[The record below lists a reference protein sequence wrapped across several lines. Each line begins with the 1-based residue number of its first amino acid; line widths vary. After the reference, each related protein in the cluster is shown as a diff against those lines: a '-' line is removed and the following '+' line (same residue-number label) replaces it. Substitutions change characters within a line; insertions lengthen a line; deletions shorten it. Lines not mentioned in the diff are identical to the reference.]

1 MLGRRSF
8 KTDES
13 FLEKLAIGAIGAQA
27 VFADLQRQGHNP
39 VELERGSMGYK
50 DRRNTDMPAA
60 LPTPLYTTECG
71 RAYVGDSLDLL
82 PSLPADSVDL
92 VITSPRFALQRQK
105 EYGNQTE
112 DAHVDWLLQF
122 AEPVKRVL
130 KPTGSF
136 VLDLGGAYQSG
147 RPVRSLYNFRV
158 MLRLCDEHG
167 FRLAEEFFWHNPAK
181 LPSPIEW
188 VNKRK
193 IRAKDSVN
201 TVWWFAKT
209 DFPKADVRRVLA
221 PYSERMKKLLEDAE
235 SFYRPKLRP
244 SGHDISA
251 NFANNNGGAIPSNLL
266 QIPNTESNSPYQR
279 HCNSLGV
286 KPHPARFP
294 EKLPTFFIEFL
305 TDPGDTVLDI
315 FAGSNTTGSAAEKLD
330 RSWMAFEK
338 DRAYLAASA
347 LRFVDKLPADE
358 LATLWSRLH
367 SDDLPVEVNRQQR
380 ELVLMEKPTAYAAK
394 RKPR

>member
-1 MLGRRSF
+1 MLG
-8 KTDES
+8 
-13 FLEKLAIGAIGAQA
+13 
-27 VFADLQRQGHNP
+27 
-39 VELERGSMGYK
+39 
-50 DRRNTDMPAA
+50 A
-60 LPTPLYTTECG
+60 LPTPLYTTDWG
-71 RAYVGDSLDLL
+71 QAYVGDSLDLL
-82 PSLPADSVDL
+82 PRLPADSVDL
-92 VITSPRFALQRQK
+92 VITSPPFALQRQK
-105 EYGNQTE
+105 EYGNETE
-112 DAHVDWLLQF
+112 DAHVRWLLQF
-122 AEPVKRVL
+122 ADAVKRVL

-244 SGHDISA
+244 SGHEISGH
-251 NFANNNGGAIPSNLL
+251 FANNNGGAIPSNLL

-279 HCNSLGV
+279 HCAIMGV

-305 TDPGDTVLDI
+305 TVPGDTVLDI

-330 RSWMAFEK
+330 RRWLAFEK
-338 DRAYLAASA
+338 DPTYVAASA
-347 LRFVDKLPADE
+347 FRFVDELSEAD
-358 LATLWSRLH
+358 LATLWNGLH
-367 SDDLPVEVNRQQR
+367 SENLPVNVARRQR
-380 ELVLMEKPTAYAAK
+380 TMVMSEEPTLYRARSK
-394 RKPR
+394 RRGS